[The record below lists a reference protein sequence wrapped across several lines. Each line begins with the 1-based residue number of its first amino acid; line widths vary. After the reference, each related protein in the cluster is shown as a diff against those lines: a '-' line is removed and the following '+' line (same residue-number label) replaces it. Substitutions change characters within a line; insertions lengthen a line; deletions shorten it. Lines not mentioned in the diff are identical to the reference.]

1 MHPGA
6 FIMMPRNF
14 FLAFILALS
23 CTAVY
28 AAEPDWPD
36 WLAAQRRLPADQALQ
51 HLYDAEATFGHLS
64 EYQYWLGVYLL
75 ETAAPL
81 AQALERFERALMLDP
96 NNAGAMYDYG
106 LVMCKMGDRASCANI
121 LQHAQAQFGTPPKL
135 LATDHV
141 AEKLVAYGE
150 VRTGLGYSTN
160 YNRGPRSNSLDIN
173 FFGIASNL
181 PLAENDRAQAGFFTE
196 LATNATL
203 THISFPQLSLTLN
216 ALRREPR
223 AQLAN
228 FTAIAGEL
236 NWQYIPNQRI
246 SFLYYRLDDAMQ
258 GRLDAH
264 AIYLA
269 QQLASYGYWSVGIEH
284 RQARN
289 YSGYVTFRA
298 ESVYPLLPAID
309 VLARIE
315 RDFGQV
321 GRPELQQT
329 RATLGINLKTLLLD
343 QAKLDF
349 GWRSQYA
356 QDNNVYSSVFGE
368 RVRHFWQNEFG
379 IRLSWPINKT
389 LEMRSE
395 LRHFRQTSN
404 LQLFI
409 QRETQFTVGVAGRF

>member
-1 MHPGA
+1 
-6 FIMMPRNF
+6 MMPQNL
-14 FLAFILALS
+14 FLAFILALF

-28 AAEPDWPD
+28 AVEPDWPD
-36 WLAAQRRLPADQALQ
+36 WFAAQRRLPAEQALQ
-51 HLYDAEATFGHLS
+51 HLYDAEAKFSHLS

-75 ETAAPL
+75 ETDAPL

-106 LVMCKMGDRASCANI
+106 IILCKMGDQASCTNI
-121 LQHAQAQFGTPPKL
+121 LQHAQALFGVPPKL
-135 LATDHV
+135 LTSDRLTG
-141 AEKLVAYGE
+141 KLLAHGE

-160 YNRGPRSNSLDIN
+160 YNRGPHSNSLDIN
-173 FFGIASNL
+173 LAGMVANL
-181 PLAENDRAQAGFFTE
+181 PLAENDRAQAGFFAE
-196 LATNATL
+196 IAASATL
-203 THISFPQLSLTLN
+203 THISAPQLSLTLN
-216 ALRREPR
+216 ALRREPH
-223 AQLAN
+223 AQLAD

-236 NWQYIPNQRI
+236 NWQYVPNQRL
-246 SFLYYRLDDAMQ
+246 SFLYYRLDDAVQ

-269 QQLASYGYWSVGIEH
+269 QQLASYGYWSVGVEH

-289 YSGYVTFRA
+289 YSGYVTLRA
-298 ESVYPLLPAID
+298 EGVYPLFSAID

-321 GRPELQQT
+321 GRPDLQQT

-349 GWRSQYA
+349 AWRSQYA
-356 QDNNVYSSVFGE
+356 QDNNVYSSIFGE

-389 LEMRSE
+389 FELRSD
-395 LRHFRQTSN
+395 LRHFRQISN
-404 LQLFI
+404 LQLFV
-409 QRETQFTVGVAGRF
+409 QRETLFTLGVAGRF